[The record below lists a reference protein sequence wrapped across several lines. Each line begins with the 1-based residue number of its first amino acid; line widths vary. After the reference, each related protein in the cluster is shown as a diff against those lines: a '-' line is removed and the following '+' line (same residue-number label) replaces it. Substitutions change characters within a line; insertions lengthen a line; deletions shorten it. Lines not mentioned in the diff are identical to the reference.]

1 MHVCNK
7 RTSLEISLTSKIKS
21 YIFTIKELIIEIIT
35 GTFFFLS
42 HCYFEYQISLESN
55 DLLLFSWGYTLIFK
69 IL

>member
-7 RTSLEISLTSKIKS
+7 HTSLEVSLTSKIEKT

-55 DLLLFSWGYTLIFK
+55 DLLLFS
-69 IL
+69 